1 MTSCVENPVI
11 VLVGPTAIGKTA
23 LSLEIA
29 EKISCEIVSV
39 DSMQVYRHMDIGTA
53 KILPEEMRGI
63 PHHLIDVV
71 APDEPYD
78 AASFARDALNKIKEI
93 HTRGKIPLLTGGT
106 GLYLR
111 ALLVGIFD
119 EPESNADLRDKLR
132 ARLEAEGRSKIHAE
146 LAEIDPLSAARI
158 HENDTHRLL
167 RALEVYFLTGK
178 TWTDHINSQKRDASQ
193 VQFKRILKIGLTTER
208 KQLYERINLRSRQMF
223 DNGLE
228 EEVRWLLNQGFDANL
243 KSMNS
248 IGYRHAV
255 NMISGVWDKARAL
268 ELLARDTR
276 RYAKRQ
282 YTWFSA
288 DDEILWF
295 DVARP
300 QMVVEMIDKWISIHK
315 NNNNEIT

>member
-1 MTSCVENPVI
+1 MTFDIENPVI

-23 LSLEIA
+23 LSLDIA
-29 EKISCEIVSV
+29 ERFSCEVVSV

-53 KILPEEMRGI
+53 KILPAEMRGI
-63 PHHLIDVV
+63 PHHLIDIV

-78 AASFARDALNKIKEI
+78 AASFARDALNKIREI
-93 HTRGKIPLLTGGT
+93 HARGKIPLLTGGT

-119 EPESNADLRDKLR
+119 EPESNDDLRDKMR
-132 ARLEAEGRSKIHAE
+132 ARLEIEGRSKLHAE
-146 LAEIDPLSAARI
+146 LTEIDPQSASRI

-167 RALEVYFLTGK
+167 RALEVYYLTGK
-178 TWTDHINSQKRDASQ
+178 TWTEHISKQSRDVSH
-193 VQFKRILKIGLTTER
+193 VQFKNLLKIGLTTER
-208 KQLYERINLRSRQMF
+208 KHLYERINLRSRQMF

-228 EEVRWLLNQGFDANL
+228 DEVRWLLGQGFSATS

-255 NMISGVWDKARAL
+255 NMISGVWDKGRAL

-288 DDEILWF
+288 DNDILWF

-300 QMVVEMIDKWISIHK
+300 EIVVDTVDNWFS
-315 NNNNEIT
+315 TY